1 MRMLVS
7 VRDVA
12 EAREALR
19 AGVDF
24 IDLKEP
30 SAGAL
35 GGLALPVIREVV
47 AALRAGAGAGVSMRP
62 GAEGAGGRG
71 AGGVIEPASAS
82 ASGEVNVGA
91 RARGPMISAT
101 IGDLPPD
108 ALQLILDRAKAVGAC
123 GVDLVKVGVPG
134 RGAAACVVLEALAA
148 LPLAIVPVLIADD
161 GLDAAVID
169 AACAPAFAAVMADTQ
184 AKRAGSL
191 LELLGADALAAFID
205 RAHAA
210 GRLVGLAGALR
221 LADLPA
227 LERLGADFAGFRSA
241 VCDGSREGRLD
252 PGRLEALHAAIA
264 IRGQARSHGSGA
276 SGRLEALHAAV
287 AIRGQAR
294 SHGSGATGRLE
305 ALHVAVAIRGQAR
318 SHGSGATGGL
328 EALGEAVAMTPTA
341 APVQIRAADALAT

>member
-7 VRDVA
+7 VRELA

-35 GGLALPVIREVV
+35 GGLAVPVIRALV
-47 AALRAGAGAGVSMRP
+47 AALRAGE
-62 GAEGAGGRG
+62 GAENAPCAEVGRSGDGVGGTW
-71 AGGVIEPASAS
+71 AATQAD
-82 ASGEVNVGA
+82 A
-91 RARGPMISAT
+91 RRRAPMISAT
-101 IGDLPPD
+101 IGDLPPEALD
-108 ALQLILDRAKAVGAC
+108 AILARATAVGAC

-134 RGAAACVVLEALAA
+134 RGAASCALLATLAA

-184 AKRAGSL
+184 AKCAGSL
-191 LELLGADALAAFID
+191 LELLGEDALAAFID

-210 GRLVGLAGALR
+210 GRMVGLAGALR
-221 LADLPA
+221 LADLPQLA
-227 LERLGADFAGFRSA
+227 QLAPDFAGFRSA

-264 IRGQARSHGSGA
+264 MRASPLPLGPATVSAAVGAALAAKGPVKRAFAGKPAPTDSCSHGPGA
-276 SGRLEALHAAV
+276 TDRLEAL
-287 AIRGQAR
+287 
-294 SHGSGATGRLE
+294 GA
-305 ALHVAVAIRGQAR
+305 
-318 SHGSGATGGL
+318 
-328 EALGEAVAMTPTA
+328 AVAMTPTA
-341 APVQIRAADALAT
+341 APVQVRAADTLAT

>member
-47 AALRAGAGAGVSMRP
+47 AALRADGR
-62 GAEGAGGRG
+62 AEGLARRDPEGREECAGGRAG
-71 AGGVIEPASAS
+71 ALVGHADTGV
-82 ASGEVNVGA
+82 SGAAQAGA
-91 RARGPMISAT
+91 KAHAPMISAT
-101 IGDLPPD
+101 IGDLPPE
-108 ALQLILDRAKAVGAC
+108 ALERILERAREVGAC

-134 RGAAACVVLEALAA
+134 RGEAACALLAALAT

-161 GLDAAVID
+161 GLDGAVID
-169 AACAPAFAAVMADTQ
+169 AACTPAFAAVMADTQ

-191 LELLGADALAAFID
+191 LELLGADGLAAFID

-210 GRLVGLAGALR
+210 GRVVGLAGALR
-221 LADLPA
+221 LADLPELA
-227 LERLGADFAGFRSA
+227 RLGPDFAGFRSA

-252 PGRLEALHAAIA
+252 PDRLEALHAAIA
-264 IRGQARSHGSGA
+264 MRASPRPLGPATVSAPVGA
-276 SGRLEALHAAV
+276 ALAAKGPVKRAFAGKPAPTDSCAQGPGATDRLEAL
-287 AIRGQAR
+287 
-294 SHGSGATGRLE
+294 GA
-305 ALHVAVAIRGQAR
+305 
-318 SHGSGATGGL
+318 
-328 EALGEAVAMTPTA
+328 AVAMTPTA
-341 APVQIRAADALAT
+341 AQAQIRAADALAT

>member
-7 VRDVA
+7 VRDLA

-35 GGLALPVIREVV
+35 GGLALPVIRAVV
-47 AALRAGAGAGVSMRP
+47 AALRADGRAEGVARPDSEGRGERAGSRAGAVFGHADAGVS
-62 GAEGAGGRG
+62 GTAQAG
-71 AGGVIEPASAS
+71 V
-82 ASGEVNVGA
+82 
-91 RARGPMISAT
+91 RAHGPLISAT
-101 IGDLPPD
+101 IGDLPPAAID
-108 ALQLILDRAKAVGAC
+108 DIRARALAVAAC

-134 RGAAACVVLEALAA
+134 RGAAACAVLEALAA

-169 AACAPAFAAVMADTQ
+169 AACTPAFAAVMADTQ

-191 LELLGADALAAFID
+191 LELLGTDALAAFID

-210 GRLVGLAGALR
+210 GRMVGLAGALR
-221 LADLPA
+221 LADLAQLAHLRP
-227 LERLGADFAGFRSA
+227 DFAGFRSA

-252 PGRLEALHAAIA
+252 PLRLLALRAAIA
-264 IRGQARSHGSGA
+264 DLAKQA
-276 SGRLEALHAAV
+276 ALKPTRPAAEV
-287 AIRGQAR
+287 
-294 SHGSGATGRLE
+294 S
-305 ALHVAVAIRGQAR
+305 VV
-318 SHGSGATGGL
+318 
-328 EALGEAVAMTPTA
+328 
-341 APVQIRAADALAT
+341 

>member
-47 AALRAGAGAGVSMRP
+47 AALRGGGCAESLARPDSEGRGERAASRAGAVVGHADAATRS
-62 GAEGAGGRG
+62 AEQ
-71 AGGVIEPASAS
+71 P
-82 ASGEVNVGA
+82 GA
-91 RARGPMISAT
+91 RANVPMISAT

-108 ALQLILDRAKAVGAC
+108 AIELILERARAVGAC

-134 RGAAACVVLEALAA
+134 RGAAACAVLEALAT

-161 GLDAAVID
+161 GLDASVID

-184 AKRAGSL
+184 AKRGGSL
-191 LELLGADALAAFID
+191 LELLGTDALAAFID

-210 GRLVGLAGALR
+210 GRMVGLAGALR
-221 LADLPA
+221 LADLAQLAHLRP
-227 LERLGADFAGFRSA
+227 DFAGFRSA

-252 PGRLEALHAAIA
+252 PLRLLALRAAIA
-264 IRGQARSHGSGA
+264 DLAKQA
-276 SGRLEALHAAV
+276 ALKPTRPAAEV
-287 AIRGQAR
+287 
-294 SHGSGATGRLE
+294 S
-305 ALHVAVAIRGQAR
+305 VV
-318 SHGSGATGGL
+318 
-328 EALGEAVAMTPTA
+328 
-341 APVQIRAADALAT
+341 

>member
-30 SAGAL
+30 AAGAL

-47 AALRAGAGAGVSMRP
+47 AALRAG
-62 GAEGAGGRG
+62 EGAGALVSSSAEDSCALAVRG
-71 AGGVIEPASAS
+71 PAGVIERADQAATRTAQAGAPAHA
-82 ASGEVNVGA
+82 
-91 RARGPMISAT
+91 PMISAT

-108 ALQLILDRAKAVGAC
+108 AIDDICTRALAVAAC

-134 RGAAACVVLEALAA
+134 RGAAACAVLEALAA

-161 GLDAAVID
+161 GLDTAVID

-191 LELLGADALAAFID
+191 LELLGVEVLAAFID
-205 RAHAA
+205 RAHTA
-210 GRLVGLAGALR
+210 GRMVGLAGALR
-221 LADLPA
+221 LADLPQLA
-227 LERLGADFAGFRSA
+227 RLGPDFAGFRSA

-252 PGRLEALHAAIA
+252 PGRLEAL
-264 IRGQARSHGSGA
+264 R
-276 SGRLEALHAAV
+276 AAV

-294 SHGSGATGRLE
+294 AHGQGARGRLE
-305 ALHVAVAIRGQAR
+305 ALRAAI
-318 SHGSGATGGL
+318 
-328 EALGEAVAMTPTA
+328 AMTPTA
-341 APVQIRAADALAT
+341 APVPIRPAAEVLAT

>member
-30 SAGAL
+30 AAGAL
-35 GGLALPVIREVV
+35 GGLALPVIRAVV
-47 AALRAGAGAGVSMRP
+47 AALRAGE
-62 GAEGAGGRG
+62 GAENAPRAEGGRG
-71 AGGVIEPASAS
+71 GDGH
-82 ASGEVNVGA
+82 ASGIGGTGAATPAGA
-91 RARGPMISAT
+91 RRGMPMISAT
-101 IGDLPPD
+101 IGDLPPE
-108 ALQLILDRAKAVGAC
+108 ALDHILARATAVGAC

-134 RGAAACVVLEALAA
+134 RGEAACALLAALAT

-191 LELLGADALAAFID
+191 LELLGEDVLAAFID

-210 GRLVGLAGALR
+210 GRMVGLAGALR
-221 LADLPA
+221 VADVPRLA
-227 LERLGADFAGFRSA
+227 RLGPDFAGFRSA
-241 VCDGSREGRLD
+241 VCDGRREGRLD
-252 PGRLEALHAAIA
+252 PARVAALRAALMRLRAPGADVVGAPAAAGKGETSRLQLTPARSAGSGPGAAIA
-264 IRGQARSHGSGA
+264 QAGSAAEA
-276 SGRLEALHAAV
+276 SAV
-287 AIRGQAR
+287 
-294 SHGSGATGRLE
+294 
-305 ALHVAVAIRGQAR
+305 
-318 SHGSGATGGL
+318 
-328 EALGEAVAMTPTA
+328 
-341 APVQIRAADALAT
+341 

>member
-12 EAREALR
+12 EAQEALR

-30 SAGAL
+30 AAGAL
-35 GGLALPVIREVV
+35 GGLALPVIREVA
-47 AALRAGAGAGVSMRP
+47 AALRAG
-62 GAEGAGGRG
+62 EGAGALVSSSAEDSCALAVRG
-71 AGGVIEPASAS
+71 AAGVIEHADQAATRTAQAGAPAHA
-82 ASGEVNVGA
+82 
-91 RARGPMISAT
+91 PMISAT

-108 ALQLILDRAKAVGAC
+108 ALKRILERARAVGAC

-134 RGAAACVVLEALAA
+134 RGAAACAVLEALAA

-161 GLDAAVID
+161 GLDTAVID

-191 LELLGADALAAFID
+191 LELLGADVLAAFID

-210 GRLVGLAGALR
+210 GRMVGLAGALR
-221 LADLPA
+221 LADLPQLA
-227 LERLGADFAGFRSA
+227 RLGPDFAGFRSA

-252 PGRLEALHAAIA
+252 PGRLEALRAAI
-264 IRGQARSHGSGA
+264 
-276 SGRLEALHAAV
+276 
-287 AIRGQAR
+287 
-294 SHGSGATGRLE
+294 
-305 ALHVAVAIRGQAR
+305 
-318 SHGSGATGGL
+318 
-328 EALGEAVAMTPTA
+328 AMTPTA
-341 APVQIRAADALAT
+341 APVPIRPAAEVLAT

>member
-1 MRMLVS
+1 MRLLVS

-30 SAGAL
+30 AAGAL
-35 GGLALPVIREVV
+35 GGLALPVIRAVV
-47 AALRAGAGAGVSMRP
+47 AALRSDGGADSAPR
-62 GAEGAGGRG
+62 AEVGRG
-71 AGGVIEPASAS
+71 GDSCANGVARI
-82 ASGEVNVGA
+82 GA
-91 RARGPMISAT
+91 ATQADARWRTPMISAT

-108 ALQLILDRAKAVGAC
+108 AIDAILARARAVGAC

-134 RGAAACVVLEALAA
+134 RGVAACALLAALAA

-191 LELLGADALAAFID
+191 LERLGEDALAAFID

-210 GRLVGLAGALR
+210 GRTVGLAGALR
-221 LADLPA
+221 LADLPQLA
-227 LERLGADFAGFRSA
+227 RLGPDFAGFRSA
-241 VCDGSREGRLD
+241 VCDGRREGRLD
-252 PGRLEALHAAIA
+252 PRRLDALRAAIA
-264 IRGQARSHGSGA
+264 MSPTTAPVPIGPAA
-276 SGRLEALHAAV
+276 EALAV
-287 AIRGQAR
+287 
-294 SHGSGATGRLE
+294 
-305 ALHVAVAIRGQAR
+305 
-318 SHGSGATGGL
+318 
-328 EALGEAVAMTPTA
+328 
-341 APVQIRAADALAT
+341 

>member
-7 VRDVA
+7 VRDLA

-47 AALRAGAGAGVSMRP
+47 AALRAGD
-62 GAEGAGGRG
+62 AEQHRT
-71 AGGVIEPASAS
+71 
-82 ASGEVNVGA
+82 
-91 RARGPMISAT
+91 RAHAPMISAT

-108 ALQLILDRAKAVGAC
+108 AIELILERARAVGAC

-134 RGAAACVVLEALAA
+134 RGTAACAVLEALAA

-161 GLDAAVID
+161 GLDATVID
-169 AACAPAFAAVMADTQ
+169 AACVPAFAAVMADTQ

-191 LELLGADALAAFID
+191 LELLGTDALAAFID

-210 GRLVGLAGALR
+210 GRMVGLAGALR

-227 LERLGADFAGFRSA
+227 LARLGPDFAGFRSA

-252 PGRLEALHAAIA
+252 PARLQALRAAIA
-264 IRGQARSHGSGA
+264 MAPATAPIRPVAEV
-276 SGRLEALHAAV
+276 LAV
-287 AIRGQAR
+287 
-294 SHGSGATGRLE
+294 
-305 ALHVAVAIRGQAR
+305 
-318 SHGSGATGGL
+318 
-328 EALGEAVAMTPTA
+328 
-341 APVQIRAADALAT
+341 

>member
-12 EAREALR
+12 EAQEALR

-30 SAGAL
+30 AAGAL

-47 AALRAGAGAGVSMRP
+47 AALRAG
-62 GAEGAGGRG
+62 EGAGALVSSSAEDSCALAVRG
-71 AGGVIEPASAS
+71 AAGVIERADQA
-82 ASGEVNVGA
+82 ATRTAQVGA
-91 RARGPMISAT
+91 RARAPMISAT

-108 ALQLILDRAKAVGAC
+108 GLERILERARAVGAC

-134 RGAAACVVLEALAA
+134 RGAAACAVLEALAA

-161 GLDAAVID
+161 GLDTAVID

-191 LELLGADALAAFID
+191 LELLGTDALAAFID

-210 GRLVGLAGALR
+210 GRMVGLAGALR
-221 LADLPA
+221 LADLPQLA
-227 LERLGADFAGFRSA
+227 RLGPDFAGFRSA
-241 VCDGSREGRLD
+241 VCDGSRAGRLD
-252 PGRLEALHAAIA
+252 PGRLEAL
-264 IRGQARSHGSGA
+264 R
-276 SGRLEALHAAV
+276 AAV

-294 SHGSGATGRLE
+294 AHGQGATGRLE
-305 ALHVAVAIRGQAR
+305 ALRAAI
-318 SHGSGATGGL
+318 
-328 EALGEAVAMTPTA
+328 AMTPTA
-341 APVQIRAADALAT
+341 APVPIRPAAEVLAT

>member
-19 AGVDF
+19 VGVDF

-30 SAGAL
+30 AAGAL
-35 GGLALPVIREVV
+35 GGLALPVIRAVV
-47 AALRAGAGAGVSMRP
+47 AALRAGE
-62 GAEGAGGRG
+62 GAENALSADVGRG
-71 AGGVIEPASAS
+71 GDRYADGVRDT
-82 ASGEVNVGA
+82 GA
-91 RARGPMISAT
+91 ATQAHARRRMPMISAT

-108 ALQLILDRAKAVGAC
+108 ALDAILARATAVGAC

-134 RGAAACVVLEALAA
+134 RGAASCALLAALAA

-191 LELLGADALAAFID
+191 LELLGEDALAAFID

-210 GRLVGLAGALR
+210 GRMVGLAGALR
-221 LADLPA
+221 LADLPQLA
-227 LERLGADFAGFRSA
+227 QLRPDFAGFRSA

-252 PGRLEALHAAIA
+252 PDRLEAL
-264 IRGQARSHGSGA
+264 GA
-276 SGRLEALHAAV
+276 
-287 AIRGQAR
+287 
-294 SHGSGATGRLE
+294 
-305 ALHVAVAIRGQAR
+305 
-318 SHGSGATGGL
+318 
-328 EALGEAVAMTPTA
+328 AVAMTPTA

>member
-35 GGLALPVIREVV
+35 GGLALPVIRAVV
-47 AALRAGAGAGVSMRP
+47 AALRAGDAEQDAG
-62 GAEGAGGRG
+62 
-71 AGGVIEPASAS
+71 
-82 ASGEVNVGA
+82 
-91 RARGPMISAT
+91 RAHAPMISAT

-108 ALQLILDRAKAVGAC
+108 GLERILERARAVGAC

-134 RGAAACVVLEALAA
+134 RGTAACAVLEALAA

-161 GLDAAVID
+161 GLDVAVID
-169 AACAPAFAAVMADTQ
+169 AACVPAFAAVMADTQ

-191 LELLGADALAAFID
+191 LELLGEDALAAFID

-210 GRLVGLAGALR
+210 GRTVGLAGALR
-221 LADLPA
+221 LADLPVLA
-227 LERLGADFAGFRSA
+227 RLGPDFAGFRSA
-241 VCDGSREGRLD
+241 VCDGRREGRLD
-252 PGRLEALHAAIA
+252 PARLMTLRA
-264 IRGQARSHGSGA
+264 
-276 SGRLEALHAAV
+276 
-287 AIRGQAR
+287 
-294 SHGSGATGRLE
+294 
-305 ALHVAVAIRGQAR
+305 
-318 SHGSGATGGL
+318 
-328 EALGEAVAMTPTA
+328 ALGKVAERTA
-341 APVQIRAADALAT
+341 AEGAGAGGAADAAAELTTFAIASGAPQASATAVAEVLAV